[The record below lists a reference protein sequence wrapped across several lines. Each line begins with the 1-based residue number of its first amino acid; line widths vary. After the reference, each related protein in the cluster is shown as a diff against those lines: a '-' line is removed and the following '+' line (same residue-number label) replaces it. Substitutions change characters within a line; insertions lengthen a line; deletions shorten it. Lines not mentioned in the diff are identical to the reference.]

1 MSESRDTPQQA
12 EFRASCRRWLAEHR
26 PEPPPFRLPEMA
38 IEVMTEAQRDYLC
51 AWQRRCYAAGLVG
64 CDYPVPYGGGGHT
77 GFQRIASAEMSRAGV
92 PFLLNVIGLGMA
104 APTILHHGSEAQ
116 KRRFLP
122 PLLSGDEIWCQ
133 GFSEPGAGSDLAS
146 VRTSAV
152 REGDHWL
159 LNGHKV
165 WTSLA
170 HFAHWMILLARTS
183 PEPKHEGLT
192 FFLCRIAGAK
202 GVTVRPLIKM
212 TGEAGFNE
220 VLFEN
225 AVVADD
231 LRVDEV
237 GRGWAVAMTTLLHE
251 RGAAESAGGGGGASL
266 EARVEGLIALARATR
281 RGPGSAWDDPV
292 LRDRIVAIAIRAEGL
307 RPVPQ
312 LLRLD
317 DRGRHERDPAQHPGR
332 AHPRARQVEVA
343 RRGARVAQP
352 EDFGF
357 GAEEELLRAS
367 ARRLFAERAGIETLR
382 ARVGRDAA
390 ATYEADP
397 PPAGFDRGLWQRTVG
412 LGFAG
417 LAVPAEAGGAGTGA
431 VALAALAEEI
441 GRAALPSPLLA
452 TLLASCVLREA
463 EPAAAQPWLE
473 RIAAGAPASLA
484 TTGGAGSW
492 EPGDTEVTAEDQGS
506 GGARLRGTA
515 HFVQDARKAAFFVVS
530 HRSAAGVGLSCVEAG
545 APGLAIHPDR
555 IADLTRD
562 QAHLGLDGVAV
573 GAAGVVARPG
583 TGEAALRR
591 ALPALLTLVAADLC
605 GAAEWQLQATA
616 AYARVRT
623 QFDRPLGFFQAVKHP
638 LVDMMIAVD
647 RARSLVYNAACAIDC
662 EPDEAL
668 RCARMAKAAASDAAA
683 FCSGRSVQLHGGI
696 GFTWECDVHI
706 YFKRQL
712 HNQHYLGDALTQRAR
727 LAALLAAGD
736 RAPA

>member
-237 GRGWAVAMTTLLHE
+237 GHGWAVAMTTLLHE

-307 RPVPQ
+307 RQ
-312 LLRLD
+312 TFR
-317 DRGRHERDPAQHPGR
+317 
-332 AHPRARQVEVA
+332 
-343 RRGARVAQP
+343 
-352 EDFGF
+352 
-357 GAEEELLRAS
+357 
-367 ARRLFAERAGIETLR
+367 R
-382 ARVGRDAA
+382 ARVPALTDHPLRIPLQGKLLITELLQDLAQVALEVEGPWASLYLGDPRAPDAA
-390 ATYEADP
+390 AWPHAYLNSFGST
-397 PPAGFDRGLWQRTVG
+397 
-412 LGFAG
+412 
-417 LAVPAEAGGAGTGA
+417 
-431 VALAALAEEI
+431 
-441 GRAALPSPLLA
+441 
-452 TLLASCVLREA
+452 
-463 EPAAAQPWLE
+463 
-473 RIAAGAPASLA
+473 IAAGTSEIQRNIL
-484 TTGGAGSW
+484 G
-492 EPGDTEVTAEDQGS
+492 E
-506 GGARLRGTA
+506 RIL
-515 HFVQDARKAAFFVVS
+515 
-530 HRSAAGVGLSCVEAG
+530 
-545 APGLAIHPDR
+545 GLA
-555 IADLTRD
+555 
-562 QAHLGLDGVAV
+562 
-573 GAAGVVARPG
+573 
-583 TGEAALRR
+583 
-591 ALPALLTLVAADLC
+591 
-605 GAAEWQLQATA
+605 
-616 AYARVRT
+616 
-623 QFDRPLGFFQAVKHP
+623 K
-638 LVDMMIAVD
+638 
-647 RARSLVYNAACAIDC
+647 S
-662 EPDEAL
+662 
-668 RCARMAKAAASDAAA
+668 K
-683 FCSGRSVQLHGGI
+683 
-696 GFTWECDVHI
+696 
-706 YFKRQL
+706 
-712 HNQHYLGDALTQRAR
+712 
-727 LAALLAAGD
+727 
-736 RAPA
+736 